1 MDELMPLTIDIL
13 SLWNLIQFLDLFG
26 TMAFAVTGALKAI
39 EHKLDIFGVI
49 FLAAITGL
57 AGGIIRD
64 VVLGRIPPSGISELS
79 YVSIAVITAI
89 AVFFLYPR
97 IKGQMGLFLI
107 FDAVGLGVFTI
118 IGATVALN
126 IYGFNVLLMVFAG
139 MITAIGGGII
149 RDALVNETP
158 LVFRKELYAS
168 ISFVGVLLYILLIY
182 AGINLEISSII
193 CIIFV
198 TVFRIMA
205 LHYKWNLP
213 VSGTGQFVK

>member
-1 MDELMPLTIDIL
+1 MSITIDIL

-26 TMAFAVTGALKAI
+26 TMAFAVTGAIKAV

-64 VVLGRIPPSGISELS
+64 VVLGKIPPSGISEIS
-79 YVSIAVITAI
+79 YASIAIVTAV
-89 AVFFLYPR
+89 AVFFLYHR
-97 IKGQMGLFLI
+97 IKSQMGLFLT

-118 IGATVALN
+118 IGATIALN
-126 IYGFNVLLMVFAG
+126 IYGFNILLMVFAG

-168 ISFVGVLLYILLIY
+168 ISFVGVLLYIFLLY
-182 AGINLEISSII
+182 EGMNLEIANIV
-193 CIIFV
+193 CIILI

-205 LHYKWNLP
+205 IHYRWNLP
-213 VSGTGQFVK
+213 VRGTGQFVK

>member
-1 MDELMPLTIDIL
+1 MSITIDAL
-13 SLWNLIQFLDLFG
+13 SIWNLIQILDLFG
-26 TMAFAVTGALKAI
+26 TMAFAATGALKAV
-39 EHKLDIFGVI
+39 EHRLDIFGVI

-64 VVLGRIPPSGISELS
+64 VILGILPPSGISELS
-79 YVSIAVITAI
+79 YVSIAIITAV
-89 AVFFLYPR
+89 AVFYLYPR
-97 IKGQMGLFLI
+97 IKSQMGLFLTS
-107 FDAVGLGVFTI
+107 DAVGLGVFTI
-118 IGATVALN
+118 IGATIALN
-126 IYGFNVLLMVFAG
+126 TYGFNVLLMVFAG

-182 AGINLEISSII
+182 EGISLEISSII
-193 CIIFV
+193 CIVFV

-205 LHYKWNLP
+205 IHYKWNLP
-213 VSGTGQFVK
+213 VRGSGQFAR

>member
-1 MDELMPLTIDIL
+1 MSITIDII

-26 TMAFAVTGALKAI
+26 TMAFSVTGALKAV

-79 YVSIAVITAI
+79 YVSIAIVTAI
-89 AVFFLYPR
+89 TVFSLYPR
-97 IKGQMGLFLI
+97 IKGQLGLFLI

-168 ISFVGVLLYILLIY
+168 ISFVGVLMYILLIY
-182 AGINLEISSII
+182 EGINLEISSII

>member
-1 MDELMPLTIDIL
+1 MSITIDIL

-26 TMAFAVTGALKAI
+26 TMAFAATGAIKAV

-64 VVLGRIPPSGISELS
+64 VVLGKIPPSGISEIS
-79 YVSIAVITAI
+79 YASIAIVTAI

-97 IKGQMGLFLI
+97 IKSQMGLFLT

-118 IGATVALN
+118 IGATIALN

-168 ISFVGVLLYILLIY
+168 ISFVGVLLYILLLY
-182 AGINLEISSII
+182 EGINLEIASIV
-193 CIIFV
+193 CIIFI

-205 LHYKWNLP
+205 IHYRWNLP
-213 VSGTGQFVK
+213 V

>member
-1 MDELMPLTIDIL
+1 MTIAIDIF
-13 SLWNLIQFLDLFG
+13 SVWNLIQFLDLFG
-26 TMAFAVTGALKAI
+26 TMAFAVTGAIKAV
-39 EHKLDIFGVI
+39 EHRLDIFGVI
-49 FLAAITGL
+49 VLAAITGL

-64 VVLGRIPPSGISELS
+64 VLLGRIPPSGISELS
-79 YVSIAVITAI
+79 YVSIAIVTAVS
-89 AVFFLYPR
+89 VFYLYP
-97 IKGQMGLFLI
+97 KFKSQMGLFLT

-118 IGATVALN
+118 IGATIALN
-126 IYGFNVLLMVFAG
+126 TYGFNVLLMVFAG

-182 AGINLEISSII
+182 EGVNLEISSII

-198 TVFRIMA
+198 TFFRIMA
-205 LHYKWNLP
+205 IHYKWNLP
-213 VSGTGQFVK
+213 IRGTGQFVK

>member
-1 MDELMPLTIDIL
+1 MPITIDTL
-13 SLWNLIQFLDLFG
+13 SLWNLIQFPDLFG

-49 FLAAITGL
+49 LLAAITGM

-79 YVSIAVITAI
+79 YISVVIATAVT
-89 AVFFLYPR
+89 VFFLYPR
-97 IKGQMGLFLI
+97 IKSQTRLFLT

-118 IGATVALN
+118 TGATTALDA
-126 IYGFNVLLMVFAG
+126 YGFNVPLMVFAG
-139 MITAIGGGII
+139 VITAIGGGLI

-158 LVFRKELYAS
+158 LVLRKELYAS
-168 ISFVGVLLYILLIY
+168 ISFVGVLLYILLTY
-182 AGINLEISSII
+182 ERVSLEISSIV

-198 TVFRIMA
+198 TVFRITA
-205 LHYKWNLP
+205 LHYNWNLP
-213 VSGTGQFVK
+213 VSGTGQSVN

>member
-1 MDELMPLTIDIL
+1 MPITIDIL

-39 EHKLDIFGVI
+39 EHKLDIFGLI

-64 VVLGRIPPSGISELS
+64 VVLGRIPPPGISELS

-182 AGINLEISSII
+182 VGINLEISSII

>member
-1 MDELMPLTIDIL
+1 MSITIDIL

-26 TMAFAVTGALKAI
+26 TMAFAVTGAIKAV

-64 VVLGRIPPSGISELS
+64 VVLGKIPPSGISEIS
-79 YVSIAVITAI
+79 YASIAIGTAI

-97 IKGQMGLFLI
+97 IKSQMGLFLT

-118 IGATVALN
+118 IGATIALN

-168 ISFVGVLLYILLIY
+168 ISFVGVLLYILLLY
-182 AGINLEISSII
+182 EGINLEIASIF
-193 CIIFV
+193 CIIFI
-198 TVFRIMA
+198 TIFRIMA
-205 LHYKWNLP
+205 IHFRWNLP
-213 VSGTGQFVK
+213 VRGTGQFVK

>member
-1 MDELMPLTIDIL
+1 MSITIDIL

-26 TMAFAVTGALKAI
+26 TMAFAATGAIKAV

-64 VVLGRIPPSGISELS
+64 VVLGKIPPSGISEIS
-79 YVSIAVITAI
+79 YASIAIFTAI

-97 IKGQMGLFLI
+97 IKSQMGLFLT

-118 IGATVALN
+118 IGATIALN

-168 ISFVGVLLYILLIY
+168 ISFVGVLLYILLLY
-182 AGINLEISSII
+182 EGINLEIASIV
-193 CIIFV
+193 CIIFI

-205 LHYKWNLP
+205 IHYRWNLP
-213 VSGTGQFVK
+213 VRGTGQFVK

>member
-1 MDELMPLTIDIL
+1 MDEPMPITIDIL

-168 ISFVGVLLYILLIY
+168 ISFVGVLLYILLIHE
-182 AGINLEISSII
+182 GINLEISSII

>member
-1 MDELMPLTIDIL
+1 MSITIDIL

-26 TMAFAVTGALKAI
+26 TMAFAATGAIKAV

-64 VVLGRIPPSGISELS
+64 VVLGKIPPSGISEIS
-79 YVSIAVITAI
+79 YVSIAIVTAI
-89 AVFFLYPR
+89 AVFFLYHR
-97 IKGQMGLFLI
+97 IKSQMGLFLT

-118 IGATVALN
+118 IGATIALN

-168 ISFVGVLLYILLIY
+168 ISFVGVLLYILLLY
-182 AGINLEISSII
+182 EGINLEIASIV
-193 CIIFV
+193 CIIFI

-205 LHYKWNLP
+205 IHYRWNLP
-213 VSGTGQFVK
+213 VRGTGQFVK

>member
-1 MDELMPLTIDIL
+1 MDELMPLIIDIL

>member
-1 MDELMPLTIDIL
+1 MSITIDIL

-26 TMAFAVTGALKAI
+26 TMAFAVTGAIKAV

-57 AGGIIRD
+57 AGGILRD
-64 VVLGRIPPSGISELS
+64 VVLGKIPPSGISEIS
-79 YVSIAVITAI
+79 YASIAIVTAI
-89 AVFFLYPR
+89 AVFYLYPR
-97 IKGQMGLFLI
+97 IKSQMGLFLT

-118 IGATVALN
+118 IGATIALN

-168 ISFVGVLLYILLIY
+168 ISFVGVILYILLLY
-182 AGINLEISSII
+182 EGINLEIASIL
-193 CIIFV
+193 CIIFI

-205 LHYKWNLP
+205 IHFRWNLP
-213 VSGTGQFVK
+213 VRGTGKFVK

>member
-1 MDELMPLTIDIL
+1 MSITIDAL
-13 SLWNLIQFLDLFG
+13 SLWNLIQILDLFG
-26 TMAFAVTGALKAI
+26 TMAFAATGALKAV
-39 EHKLDIFGVI
+39 EHRLDIFGVI

-64 VVLGRIPPSGISELS
+64 VILGIIPPSGISELS
-79 YVSIAVITAI
+79 YVSIAIITAV
-89 AVFFLYPR
+89 AVFYLYPR
-97 IKGQMGLFLI
+97 IKSQMRLFLTS
-107 FDAVGLGVFTI
+107 DAVGLGVFTI
-118 IGATVALN
+118 IGATIALN
-126 IYGFNVLLMVFAG
+126 TYGFNVLLMVFAG

-149 RDALVNETP
+149 RDTLVNETP

-182 AGINLEISSII
+182 EGISLEISSII

-205 LHYKWNLP
+205 IHYKWDLP
-213 VSGTGQFVK
+213 VRDSGQFAR

>member
-1 MDELMPLTIDIL
+1 MPITIDIL

-26 TMAFAVTGALKAI
+26 TMAFGVTGALKAI

-182 AGINLEISSII
+182 EGINLEISSII

>member
-1 MDELMPLTIDIL
+1 MDEPMPITIDIL

-182 AGINLEISSII
+182 EGINLEISSII

>member
-1 MDELMPLTIDIL
+1 MSITIDIL

-26 TMAFAVTGALKAI
+26 TMAFAVTGALKAV
-39 EHKLDIFGVI
+39 EHRLDIFGVI
-49 FLAAITGL
+49 FLAAVTGL

-64 VVLGRIPPSGISELS
+64 VVLGKIPPSGISEIS
-79 YVSIAVITAI
+79 YVSIAVVTAI

-97 IKGQMGLFLI
+97 IKGQMGLFLT

-118 IGATVALN
+118 IGATIALN

-168 ISFVGVLLYILLIY
+168 ISFVGVLLYILLLY
-182 AGINLEISSII
+182 EGINLEIASIV

-198 TVFRIMA
+198 TIFRIMA
-205 LHYKWNLP
+205 IHYKWNLP
-213 VSGTGQFVK
+213 VRGTGPFVK

>member
-1 MDELMPLTIDIL
+1 MSVTIDIL

-26 TMAFAVTGALKAI
+26 TMAFAVTGAIKAV

-57 AGGIIRD
+57 AGGILRD
-64 VVLGRIPPSGISELS
+64 VVLGKIPPSGISEIS
-79 YVSIAVITAI
+79 YASIAIVTAI
-89 AVFFLYPR
+89 AVFYLYPR
-97 IKGQMGLFLI
+97 IKSQMGLFLT

-118 IGATVALN
+118 IGATIALN

-168 ISFVGVLLYILLIY
+168 ISFVGVLLYILLLY
-182 AGINLEISSII
+182 EGINLEIASIV

-198 TVFRIMA
+198 TIFRIMA
-205 LHYKWNLP
+205 IHYKWNLP
-213 VSGTGQFVK
+213 VRGTGPFVK

>member
-1 MDELMPLTIDIL
+1 MSITIDAL
-13 SLWNLIQFLDLFG
+13 SIWNLIQILDLFG
-26 TMAFAVTGALKAI
+26 TMAFAGTGALKAV
-39 EHKLDIFGVI
+39 EHRLDIFGVI

-64 VVLGRIPPSGISELS
+64 LILGIIPPSGISELS
-79 YVSIAVITAI
+79 YVSIAIITAV
-89 AVFFLYPR
+89 AVFYLYPR
-97 IKGQMGLFLI
+97 IKSQMGLFLTS
-107 FDAVGLGVFTI
+107 DAVGLGVFTI
-118 IGATVALN
+118 IGATIALN
-126 IYGFNVLLMVFAG
+126 TYGFNVLLMVFAG

-182 AGINLEISSII
+182 EGISLEISSII
-193 CIIFV
+193 CIVFV

-205 LHYKWNLP
+205 IHYKWNLP
-213 VSGTGQFVK
+213 VRGSGQFAR

>member
-1 MDELMPLTIDIL
+1 MSITIDIL

-26 TMAFAVTGALKAI
+26 TMAFAVTGAIKAV

-64 VVLGRIPPSGISELS
+64 VVLGKIPPSGISEIS
-79 YVSIAVITAI
+79 YASIVIGTAI

-97 IKGQMGLFLI
+97 IKSQMGLFLT

-118 IGATVALN
+118 IGATIALN
-126 IYGFNVLLMVFAG
+126 IYGFNVLLMVFAS

-158 LVFRKELYAS
+158 LVFRRELYAS
-168 ISFVGVLLYILLIY
+168 ISLVGVLLYILLLY
-182 AGINLEISSII
+182 EGINLEIASIF
-193 CIIFV
+193 CIIFI

-205 LHYKWNLP
+205 IHFRWNLP
-213 VSGTGQFVK
+213 VRGTGQFVK

>member
-1 MDELMPLTIDIL
+1 MSITIDIL

-26 TMAFAVTGALKAI
+26 TMAFAATGAIKAV

-64 VVLGRIPPSGISELS
+64 VVLGKIPPSGISEIS
-79 YVSIAVITAI
+79 YASIAIVTAI

-97 IKGQMGLFLI
+97 IKSQMGLFLT

-118 IGATVALN
+118 IGATIALN

-168 ISFVGVLLYILLIY
+168 ISFVGVLLYILLLY
-182 AGINLEISSII
+182 EGINLEIASIV
-193 CIIFV
+193 CIIFI

-205 LHYKWNLP
+205 IHYRWNLP
-213 VSGTGQFVK
+213 VRGTGQFVK

>member
-1 MDELMPLTIDIL
+1 MSITIDIL

-26 TMAFAVTGALKAI
+26 TMAFAATGAIKAV

-64 VVLGRIPPSGISELS
+64 VVLGKIPPSGISEIS
-79 YVSIAVITAI
+79 YVSIAIVTAI
-89 AVFFLYPR
+89 AVFFLYHR
-97 IKGQMGLFLI
+97 IKSQMGLFLT

-118 IGATVALN
+118 IGATIALN

-168 ISFVGVLLYILLIY
+168 ISFVGVLLYILLLY
-182 AGINLEISSII
+182 EGSNLEIASIV
-193 CIIFV
+193 CIIFI

-205 LHYKWNLP
+205 IHYRWNLP
-213 VSGTGQFVK
+213 VRGTGQFVK

>member
-1 MDELMPLTIDIL
+1 MPITIDIL

-182 AGINLEISSII
+182 EGINLEISSII

>member
-1 MDELMPLTIDIL
+1 MSITIDII

-26 TMAFAVTGALKAI
+26 TMAFAVNGAIKAV
-39 EHKLDIFGVI
+39 EHRLDIFGVI
-49 FLAAITGL
+49 FLATITGL
-57 AGGIIRD
+57 AGGIMRD

-79 YVSIAVITAI
+79 FVSIAVVTAV
-89 AVFFLYPR
+89 AVYQYPR
-97 IKGQMGLFLI
+97 IKSQIGLFLT

-118 IGATVALN
+118 IGATIALN

-149 RDALVNETP
+149 HDALVNETP

-168 ISFVGVLLYILLIY
+168 ISFVGVLMYALLVSE
-182 AGINLEISSII
+182 GVNLEISSII

-205 LHYKWNLP
+205 IHYKWNLP
-213 VSGTGQFVK
+213 VRGTGQFVN

>member
-1 MDELMPLTIDIL
+1 MSITIDAL
-13 SLWNLIQFLDLFG
+13 SIWNLIQILDLFG
-26 TMAFAVTGALKAI
+26 TMAFAATGALKAV
-39 EHKLDIFGVI
+39 EHRLDIFGVI

-64 VVLGRIPPSGISELS
+64 VILGIIPPSGISELS
-79 YVSIAVITAI
+79 YVSIAIITAVV
-89 AVFFLYPR
+89 VFYLYPR
-97 IKGQMGLFLI
+97 IKGQMGLFLTS
-107 FDAVGLGVFTI
+107 DAVGLGVFTI
-118 IGATVALN
+118 IGATIALN
-126 IYGFNVLLMVFAG
+126 TYGFNVLLMVFAG

-182 AGINLEISSII
+182 EGISLEISSII
-193 CIIFV
+193 CIVFV

-205 LHYKWNLP
+205 IHYKWNLP
-213 VSGTGQFVK
+213 VRGSGQFAR

>member
-1 MDELMPLTIDIL
+1 MPITIDIL

-168 ISFVGVLLYILLIY
+168 ISFAGVLLYILLIY
-182 AGINLEISSII
+182 EGINLEISSII

>member
-1 MDELMPLTIDIL
+1 MSITIDIL

-26 TMAFAVTGALKAI
+26 TMAFAVTGAIKAV

-64 VVLGRIPPSGISELS
+64 VVLGKIPPSGISEIS
-79 YVSIAVITAI
+79 YASIAIVTAV
-89 AVFFLYPR
+89 AVFFLYHR
-97 IKGQMGLFLI
+97 IKSQMGLFLT

-118 IGATVALN
+118 IGATIALN
-126 IYGFNVLLMVFAG
+126 IYGFNILLMVFAG

-168 ISFVGVLLYILLIY
+168 ISFVGVLLYIFLLY
-182 AGINLEISSII
+182 EGMNLEIANIV
-193 CIIFV
+193 CIIFI

-205 LHYKWNLP
+205 IHYRWNLP
-213 VSGTGQFVK
+213 VRGTGQFVK